1 MKDSPYQVEE
11 MMEES
16 ALSRQLKMFAVFN
29 MFGYGS
35 LWFVGENIWKA
46 KLPESYVQ
54 REDRVE
60 HPAICLQ
67 NGATD
72 CGIHVAVPMW
82 YGTTPRK
89 DSEKDQRLIHAGKR
103 YVLKNFNNDP
113 DDADH
118 STMFGSFRPVPIE
131 REYLG
136 RDIVLASD
144 FAEGRKQV
152 GKLTRERVEN
162 ERRERY
168 KNIMRRNTARKL
180 SSEELERL
188 RRFTRAFLSLGTKE

>member
-1 MKDSPYQVEE
+1 MEDSSYQVEE
-11 MMEES
+11 TMKETV
-16 ALSRQLKMFAVFN
+16 LSRQLKMFAVFN

-82 YGTTPRK
+82 YGTTLRK
-89 DSEKDQRLIHAGKR
+89 DSENDQRLIQAGKR

-113 DDADH
+113 NDADH
-118 STMFGSFRPVPIE
+118 DTMFGSFRPVPIE
-131 REYLG
+131 KDYLG

-144 FAEGRKQV
+144 FEEGRKQV

-168 KNIMRRNTARKL
+168 KNIIRRNTARKL
-180 SSEELERL
+180 NLEELERL
-188 RRFTRAFLSLGTKE
+188 RRFTRVFLSLSHKE

>member
-103 YVLKNFNNDP
+103 YVLKNFNND
-113 DDADH
+113 
-118 STMFGSFRPVPIE
+118 
-131 REYLG
+131 
-136 RDIVLASD
+136 
-144 FAEGRKQV
+144 V
-152 GKLTRERVEN
+152 GHLW
-162 ERRERY
+162 
-168 KNIMRRNTARKL
+168 
-180 SSEELERL
+180 
-188 RRFTRAFLSLGTKE
+188 F